1 MNERTISK
9 GVNKLAS
16 LPEPFDAGAL
26 LRTLWKRRWA
36 VASIFLVTVTAA
48 AIKSFGATPIY
59 RATTQVLINREN
71 PNVVN
76 VQEVLAIDTADTD
89 YYLTQYEIL
98 KSRSLAQ
105 RVIKSLK
112 LDSNEIFNPP
122 PKKASLSKRLGLT
135 GILESL
141 RDAVGKEEEEKPGAE
156 NPQLQALTERYLR
169 ALSIEPVRNSRL
181 VDISFESKDPRLA
194 ARIADEHGR
203 LYIEASLDRK
213 FSASQDAVEWLKGR
227 IIAIQ
232 AKLEASERALQKY
245 RQENNLVSVDF
256 EERHNIIVQKLGD
269 LNAALTK
276 ARTDSIEKEN
286 LYTEFKK
293 ARSDPGLLESI
304 PAVVNNSLI
313 QRLKSEKVNLETK
326 ESELAQKFGPEHPK
340 MISVRSE
347 LEELKKK
354 INMEM
359 YKIGES
365 IELEYRMALA
375 KEKSLLKALEE
386 QKREALELNQKE
398 IHYNVLKRETETE
411 RLMYENL
418 LKRAKEASLT
428 GGLRASNIAIVDPA
442 FVPDAPVRP
451 RRALNMFIAVVG
463 GLALGFG
470 LAALLEYLDNTI
482 KNSDDI
488 ELSVEVPFLGTVRH
502 FKKSS
507 DSKVDGELVTASHPK
522 SAVSEAFRNIRT
534 NVLFSTLGTRG
545 QTLLVTSASMLEGKT
560 VFTCNLAITLAQLQK
575 KVLLVDADL
584 RRPRI
589 HKVFGIKDAPGLS
602 DILTGQ
608 MPLHKCVRPTT
619 GGNLSILPCGP
630 VPPNPSELLSLK
642 VMEEFIEEAK
652 QHYDIVLLD
661 SPPVLFVTDPV
672 IISKKV
678 DGTVVIVR
686 SGRTPRQALRKI
698 ISSLKE
704 IEARVIGVVL
714 NNVDIDSET
723 YYYPY
728 YYRYGKHGYYE
739 QDDGEKSRVASTKN
753 RKASEKS
760 HAKV

>member
-1 MNERTISK
+1 MNERTVSR
-9 GVNKLAS
+9 GGNKLAS
-16 LPEPFDAGAL
+16 LPEPFDVGVV

-48 AIKSFGATPIY
+48 AIRSFGATPIY
-59 RATTQVLINREN
+59 RATTQVLIDREN
-71 PNVVN
+71 PNIVN

-112 LDSNEIFNPP
+112 LDSDEVFNPSP
-122 PKKASLSKRLGLT
+122 RRTSLSKRLGLT
-135 GILESL
+135 GLIESV
-141 RDAVGKEEEEKPGAE
+141 RGAFRKQEEKPGAE
-156 NPQLQALTERYLR
+156 ESQLQALTDRYLR
-169 ALSIEPVRNSRL
+169 SLSIEPVRNSRL
-181 VDISFESKDPRLA
+181 VDISFECPDPRLA
-194 ARIADEHGR
+194 ARIADAHGR

-227 IIAIQ
+227 ITAIQ

-269 LNAALTK
+269 LNAALTR

-286 LYTEFKK
+286 LYAEFGK
-293 ARSDPGLLESI
+293 ARSDPRMLESI

-313 QRLKSEKVNLETK
+313 QRLKSEKVDLETK

-375 KEKSLLKALEE
+375 KEKSLLAALEE

-428 GGLRASNIAIVDPA
+428 GGIRASNIAIVDPA
-442 FVPDAPVRP
+442 YVPGTPVRP

-463 GLALGFG
+463 GLALGLG

-482 KNSDDI
+482 KNSEDV

-560 VFTCNLAITLAQLQK
+560 VFTCNLAVTLAQLQK

-589 HKVFGIKDAPGLS
+589 HKVFGIKDTPGLS

-608 MPLHKCVRPTT
+608 MPLDKCVRQTT

-630 VPPNPSELLSLK
+630 IPPNPSELLSLK
-642 VMEEFIEEAK
+642 VMDEFIEEAR
-652 QHYDIVLLD
+652 QLYDIVLLD

-678 DGTVVIVR
+678 DGTIAIVR
-686 SGRTPRQALRKI
+686 SGRTPRQALRRI
-698 ISSLKE
+698 ISTLQE

-714 NNVDIDSET
+714 NNVDVDTES

-739 QDDGEKSRVASTKN
+739 QDDSEKERTASTRK
-753 RKASEKS
+753 RKASEKPY
-760 HAKV
+760 AKV